1 MASGVEM
8 LGQMSETEALAGPV
22 SGGNMV
28 VKPNEVPVGG
38 AAMLAKALRGQA
50 NKGIGGIYEL
60 PSQKAP
66 TPEFMQMAK
75 AGLRQGDPMRGMGP
89 REGLTAYDMA
99 NMAGAV
105 EQAGIINFLGEQP
118 EVTAPIRA
126 KSHADAPATQLAYIT
141 DAEKQM
147 LLDAN
152 MHGSLEGN
160 KPNPGPAGIQ
170 SLDDFYNYTDSS
182 GKPQVG
188 GGGGENV
195 FSSGVDTGSS
205 TSGDGA
211 GGNQGQGGYQSSEDF
226 FTEQLAE
233 DENFGAY
240 GNNEALMGD
249 AESTFQEVF
258 GNKDNNKKE
267 ETKKTKVDE
276 NKKLEEQNL
285 KDELDVLN
293 AKGKDITR
301 DEKKRIKEL
310 NKKLQKIFDDNQKSL
325 FDDEKESVKNMDKEA
340 KKKRFAELFNKQ
352 QSGGQL
358 TSAEQRE
365 IKALRDDKTNVGMFK
380 AANFLDDI
388 LGGFT
393 DANIGSISDPN
404 AMSLVAYKQ
413 GLLKEDGTLTGKGKN
428 FATQYGDELDFL
440 GIDDFGSYLEGI
452 KGGVE
457 GTQSQRAIDRK
468 NFYLD
473 NKNFTNATSGQAEQL
488 AGEQLYSTEDMEN
501 MDEKQAYRAKM
512 FNRKVIEARDIAS
525 RDRGGNQN
533 NRRPGVMQDSI
544 AEEVIETPDGVI
556 DEEAQTMKY
565 TSPRTGDKE
574 IDVPLQRRFRTDPTQ
589 DVAQYTTTPRTES
602 DILKYM
608 TQGTT
613 GEGIGLEPFSEYQRR
628 RRKAM
633 GLDPLELYG

>member
-22 SGGNMV
+22 QGGNMV

-89 REGLTAYDMA
+89 RKGLTAYDMA

-126 KSHADAPATQLAYIT
+126 KSHADAPPTQLAYIT

-160 KPNPGPAGIQ
+160 QPNQGPAGIQ
-170 SLDDFYNYTDSS
+170 SLDDFYNTPGGGVGGGSGEQVDSAGSSQGGS
-182 GKPQVG
+182 GSSG
-188 GGGGENV
+188 GGGGYESSESVGINPGMAVGGSDNDTVFEFQAGEGNQPGTYQANEELTAQLAAEAEQKQEDLLQKLAAEQGIRDREAKKSKEQKDAEAEKLAILNKGEEDMTSEDRTRLTELNKLIASFSEALANDDSFSEMLSGAKDKTLEKLKELGIIGPEIKDIKDLPKETQDEMMKLLGDFERVSVSPKEAMSPLMTTLKGMGAGLERLDEDGNV
-195 FSSGVDTGSS
+195 IGDTLQGL
-205 TSGDGA
+205 TKKLRALDTGDGA
-211 GGNQGQGGYQSSEDF
+211 SVLESLKKYRPELYYKAFREPQTTGALADFGKNTLAVKDSEGNYTVDGRKISNED
-226 FTEQLAE
+226 AKR
-233 DENFGAY
+233 Y
-240 GNNEALMGD
+240 NNAIFD
-249 AESTFQEVF
+249 ARERTRD
-258 GNKDNNKKE
+258 DNN
-267 ETKKTKVDE
+267 
-276 NKKLEEQNL
+276 N
-285 KDELDVLN
+285 
-293 AKGKDITR
+293 
-301 DEKKRIKEL
+301 
-310 NKKLQKIFDDNQKSL
+310 NQ
-325 FDDEKESVKNMDKEA
+325 F
-340 KKKRFAELFNKQ
+340 
-352 QSGGQL
+352 
-358 TSAEQRE
+358 
-365 IKALRDDKTNVGMFK
+365 
-380 AANFLDDI
+380 
-388 LGGFT
+388 
-393 DANIGSISDPN
+393 
-404 AMSLVAYKQ
+404 
-413 GLLKEDGTLTGKGKN
+413 
-428 FATQYGDELDFL
+428 
-440 GIDDFGSYLEGI
+440 
-452 KGGVE
+452 
-457 GTQSQRAIDRK
+457 
-468 NFYLD
+468 
-473 NKNFTNATSGQAEQL
+473 
-488 AGEQLYSTEDMEN
+488 
-501 MDEKQAYRAKM
+501 
-512 FNRKVIEARDIAS
+512 
-525 RDRGGNQN
+525 
-533 NRRPGVMQDSI
+533 RRPGVMQDSI

-589 DVAQYTTTPRTES
+589 DVAQYRTAPRTES

>member
-89 REGLTAYDMA
+89 RKGLTAYDMA

-126 KSHADAPATQLAYIT
+126 KSHADAPPTQLAYIT

-160 KPNPGPAGIQ
+160 QPNQGPAGIQ
-170 SLDDFYNYTDSS
+170 SLDDFYNTPGGGVGGGSGEQVDSAGSSQGGS
-182 GKPQVG
+182 GSSG
-188 GGGGENV
+188 GGGGYESSESVGINPGMAVGGSDNDTV
-195 FSSGVDTGSS
+195 FEFE
-205 TSGDGA
+205 A
-211 GGNQGQGGYQSSEDF
+211 GEGNQPGTYQANEELTAQLAAEAEKKQEDLLQKLAAEQSIRDREAKKSKEQTDAEAEKLAILNKGEEDMTSED
-226 FTEQLAE
+226 
-233 DENFGAY
+233 
-240 GNNEALMGD
+240 
-249 AESTFQEVF
+249 
-258 GNKDNNKKE
+258 
-267 ETKKTKVDE
+267 
-276 NKKLEEQNL
+276 
-285 KDELDVLN
+285 
-293 AKGKDITR
+293 R
-301 DEKKRIKEL
+301 KRLTEL
-310 NKKLQKIFDDNQKSL
+310 NKLIASFSEALANDDSFSEMLSGAKDKTLEKL
-325 FDDEKESVKNMDKEA
+325 KELGIIGPEIKDIKDLPKETQDKMAKLLGDFERVSISPKEA
-340 KKKRFAELFNKQ
+340 MSPLMTTLKGMGAGLEREDGSMTLQ
-352 QSGGQL
+352 GL
-358 TSAEQRE
+358 T
-365 IKALRDDKTNVGMFK
+365 KALRGLDTDGGASVLESLRKYAPDKHYK
-380 AANFLDDI
+380 AF
-388 LGGFT
+388 GVPQT
-393 DANIGSISDPN
+393 
-404 AMSLVAYKQ
+404 
-413 GLLKEDGTLTGKGKN
+413 TG
-428 FATQYGDELDFL
+428 ALA
-440 GIDDFGSYLEGI
+440 DFGMN
-452 KGGVE
+452 KP
-457 GTQSQRAIDRK
+457 
-468 NFYLD
+468 LD
-473 NKNFTNATSGQAEQL
+473 TSG
-488 AGEQLYSTEDMEN
+488 
-501 MDEKQAYRAKM
+501 MDRDSQEYKDAKRYNNAI
-512 FNRKVIEARDIAS
+512 FDARERT
-525 RDRGGNQN
+525 RDDNNNNQF
-533 NRRPGVMQDSI
+533 RRPGVMQDTMV
-544 AEEVIETPDGVI
+544 EEVVETPDGVI
-556 DEEAQTMKY
+556 DEEAQTMKF

-574 IDVPLQRRFRTDPTQ
+574 VNVPLNRRFRTDPTK
-589 DVAQYTTTPRTES
+589 DVAQYRTAPRTES

-633 GLDPLELYG
+633 GLEPLGLYG

>member
-89 REGLTAYDMA
+89 RKGLTAYDMA

-126 KSHADAPATQLAYIT
+126 KSHADAPPTQLAYIT

-160 KPNPGPAGIQ
+160 QPNQGPAGIQ
-170 SLDDFYNYTDSS
+170 SLDDFYNTPGGGVGGGSGEQVDSAGSSQGGS
-182 GKPQVG
+182 GSSG
-188 GGGGENV
+188 GGGGYESSESVGINPGMAVGGSDNDTV
-195 FSSGVDTGSS
+195 FEFQ
-205 TSGDGA
+205 A
-211 GGNQGQGGYQSSEDF
+211 GEGNQPGTYQANEEL
-226 FTEQLAE
+226 TAQLAAEAEQKQE
-233 DENFGAY
+233 DLLQKLAAEQGIRDR
-240 GNNEALMGD
+240 EAKKSKEQKD
-249 AESTFQEVF
+249 AEAEKLKIL
-258 GNKDNNKKE
+258 NKGEDDF
-267 ETKKTKVDE
+267 TPD
-276 NKKLEEQNL
+276 
-285 KDELDVLN
+285 D
-293 AKGKDITR
+293 R
-301 DEKKRIKEL
+301 KRLTEL
-310 NKKLQKIFDDNQKSL
+310 NKIIASFNEAVAKDSTFSGMLSGAKDETLKKL
-325 FDDEKESVKNMDKEA
+325 KELGIIGPEIKDIKDLPKETQDKMAELLGDFERVSVSPKEA
-340 KKKRFAELFNKQ
+340 MSPLMTTLKGMGAGLEREDGSMTLE
-352 QSGGQL
+352 GL
-358 TSAEQRE
+358 T
-365 IKALRDDKTNVGMFK
+365 KALRGLDTGGGASVLESLKKYDPQAYFK
-380 AANFLDDI
+380 AFGAPQTS
-388 LGGFT
+388 GGLEDFSMNKLVT
-393 DANIGSISDPN
+393 GDKLTKEEQRYNN
-404 AMSLVAYKQ
+404 AIFAAR
-413 GLLKEDGTLTGKGKN
+413 E
-428 FATQYGDELDFL
+428 ATQD
-440 GIDDFGSYLEGI
+440 
-452 KGGVE
+452 K
-457 GTQSQRAIDRK
+457 R
-468 NFYLD
+468 
-473 NKNFTNATSGQAEQL
+473 
-488 AGEQLYSTEDMEN
+488 
-501 MDEKQAYRAKM
+501 
-512 FNRKVIEARDIAS
+512 S
-525 RDRGGNQN
+525 RDNQF
-533 NRRPGVMQDSI
+533 RRPGVMQDSI

-589 DVAQYTTTPRTES
+589 DVAQYRTAPRTES

>member
-8 LGQMSETEALAGPV
+8 LGQMSETQALAGPV
-22 SGGNMV
+22 QGGNMV

-75 AGLRQGDPMRGMGP
+75 AGLQQGDPMRGMGP

-170 SLDDFYNYTDSS
+170 SLDDFYNTP
-182 GKPQVG
+182 GGGVG
-188 GGGGENV
+188 GGSGEQVDSAGSSQGGSG
-195 FSSGVDTGSS
+195 SSG
-205 TSGDGA
+205 
-211 GGNQGQGGYQSSEDF
+211 GGGGYQSSESVGINPGMAVGGSDNDTVF
-226 FTEQLAE
+226 EFQAGEGNQPGTYQANEELTAQLAAEAEQKQE
-233 DENFGAY
+233 DLLQKLAAEQGIRDR
-240 GNNEALMGD
+240 EAKKSKEQKN
-249 AESTFQEVF
+249 AEAEKLKIL
-258 GNKDNNKKE
+258 NKGEDDF
-267 ETKKTKVDE
+267 TPD
-276 NKKLEEQNL
+276 
-285 KDELDVLN
+285 D
-293 AKGKDITR
+293 R
-301 DEKKRIKEL
+301 KRLTEL
-310 NKKLQKIFDDNQKSL
+310 NKIIASFNEAVAKDTTFSDMLSSGKDKTLEKLKELGIIGPEIKDIKDLPKETQ
-325 FDDEKESVKNMDKEA
+325 DEMARLLGDFERVSVSPKEA
-340 KKKRFAELFNKQ
+340 MSPMLTTLKSMGAGLERLDEDGNVIGDTLQGLTKKLRALDTGDGASVLESLKKYDPQAYFKAFGAPQTSGSLEDFSMNKLAT
-352 QSGGQL
+352 GDKL
-358 TSAEQRE
+358 TKEEQRYNNA
-365 IKALRDDKTNVGMFK
+365 IF
-380 AANFLDDI
+380 AAR
-388 LGGFT
+388 
-393 DANIGSISDPN
+393 
-404 AMSLVAYKQ
+404 
-413 GLLKEDGTLTGKGKN
+413 E
-428 FATQYGDELDFL
+428 ATQD
-440 GIDDFGSYLEGI
+440 
-452 KGGVE
+452 K
-457 GTQSQRAIDRK
+457 R
-468 NFYLD
+468 
-473 NKNFTNATSGQAEQL
+473 
-488 AGEQLYSTEDMEN
+488 
-501 MDEKQAYRAKM
+501 
-512 FNRKVIEARDIAS
+512 S
-525 RDRGGNQN
+525 RNDQF
-533 NRRPGVMQDSI
+533 RRPGVMQDSI
-544 AEEVIETPDGVI
+544 AEEVIETPDDVI

-589 DVAQYTTTPRTES
+589 DVAQYRTAPRTEA

-633 GLDPLELYG
+633 GLDPLEMYG

>member
-22 SGGNMV
+22 QGGNMV

-89 REGLTAYDMA
+89 RKGLTAYDMA

-126 KSHADAPATQLAYIT
+126 KSHADAPPTQLAYIT

-160 KPNPGPAGIQ
+160 QPNQGPAGIQ
-170 SLDDFYNYTDSS
+170 SLDDFYNTPGGGVGGGSGEQVDSAGSDQGGS
-182 GKPQVG
+182 GSSG
-188 GGGGENV
+188 GGGGYESSESVGINPGMAVGGSDDGTVFTSTGTGLDKEFKKDEELTKKLAAEAEQKQEDLLQKLAAEQGIRDREAKKSKEQKDAEAEKLAILNKGEEDMTSEDRTRLTELNKLIASFSEALANDDSFSEMLSGAKDKTLEKLKELGIIGPEIKDIKDLPKETQDEMMKLLGDFERVSVSPKEAMSPLMTTLKGMGAGLERLDEDGNV
-195 FSSGVDTGSS
+195 IGDTLQGL
-205 TSGDGA
+205 TKKLRALDTGDGA
-211 GGNQGQGGYQSSEDF
+211 SVLESLKKYRPELYYKAFREPQTTGALADFGKNTLAVKDSEGNYTVDGRKISNED
-226 FTEQLAE
+226 AKR
-233 DENFGAY
+233 Y
-240 GNNEALMGD
+240 NNAIFD
-249 AESTFQEVF
+249 ARERTRD
-258 GNKDNNKKE
+258 DNN
-267 ETKKTKVDE
+267 
-276 NKKLEEQNL
+276 N
-285 KDELDVLN
+285 
-293 AKGKDITR
+293 
-301 DEKKRIKEL
+301 
-310 NKKLQKIFDDNQKSL
+310 NQ
-325 FDDEKESVKNMDKEA
+325 F
-340 KKKRFAELFNKQ
+340 
-352 QSGGQL
+352 
-358 TSAEQRE
+358 
-365 IKALRDDKTNVGMFK
+365 
-380 AANFLDDI
+380 
-388 LGGFT
+388 
-393 DANIGSISDPN
+393 
-404 AMSLVAYKQ
+404 
-413 GLLKEDGTLTGKGKN
+413 
-428 FATQYGDELDFL
+428 
-440 GIDDFGSYLEGI
+440 
-452 KGGVE
+452 
-457 GTQSQRAIDRK
+457 
-468 NFYLD
+468 
-473 NKNFTNATSGQAEQL
+473 
-488 AGEQLYSTEDMEN
+488 
-501 MDEKQAYRAKM
+501 
-512 FNRKVIEARDIAS
+512 
-525 RDRGGNQN
+525 
-533 NRRPGVMQDSI
+533 RRPGVMQDSI

-589 DVAQYTTTPRTES
+589 DVAQYRTAPRTES

>member
-22 SGGNMV
+22 QGGNMV

-75 AGLRQGDPMRGMGP
+75 AGLQQGDPMRGMGP

-170 SLDDFYNYTDSS
+170 SLDDFYNTP
-182 GKPQVG
+182 GGGVG
-188 GGGGENV
+188 GGSGEQVDSAGSSQGGSG
-195 FSSGVDTGSS
+195 SSG
-205 TSGDGA
+205 
-211 GGNQGQGGYQSSEDF
+211 GGGGYQSSESVGINPGMAVGGSDNDTVF
-226 FTEQLAE
+226 EFQAGEGNQPGTYQANEELTAQLAAEAEQKQE
-233 DENFGAY
+233 DLLQKLAAEQGIRDR
-240 GNNEALMGD
+240 EAKKSKEQKN
-249 AESTFQEVF
+249 AEAEKLKIL
-258 GNKDNNKKE
+258 NKGEDDF
-267 ETKKTKVDE
+267 TPD
-276 NKKLEEQNL
+276 
-285 KDELDVLN
+285 D
-293 AKGKDITR
+293 R
-301 DEKKRIKEL
+301 KRLTEL
-310 NKKLQKIFDDNQKSL
+310 NKIIASFNEAVAKDTTFSDMLSSGKDKTLEKLKELGIIGPEIKDIKDLPKETQ
-325 FDDEKESVKNMDKEA
+325 DEMARLLGDFERVSVSPKEA
-340 KKKRFAELFNKQ
+340 MSPMLTTLKSMGAGLERLDEDGNVIGDTLQGLTKKLRALDTGDGASVLESLKKYDPQAYFKAFGAPQTSGSLEDFSMNKLAT
-352 QSGGQL
+352 GDKL
-358 TSAEQRE
+358 TKEEQRYNNA
-365 IKALRDDKTNVGMFK
+365 IF
-380 AANFLDDI
+380 AAR
-388 LGGFT
+388 
-393 DANIGSISDPN
+393 
-404 AMSLVAYKQ
+404 
-413 GLLKEDGTLTGKGKN
+413 E
-428 FATQYGDELDFL
+428 ATQD
-440 GIDDFGSYLEGI
+440 
-452 KGGVE
+452 K
-457 GTQSQRAIDRK
+457 R
-468 NFYLD
+468 
-473 NKNFTNATSGQAEQL
+473 
-488 AGEQLYSTEDMEN
+488 
-501 MDEKQAYRAKM
+501 
-512 FNRKVIEARDIAS
+512 S
-525 RDRGGNQN
+525 RNDQF
-533 NRRPGVMQDSI
+533 RRPGVMQDSI
-544 AEEVIETPDGVI
+544 AEEVIETPDDVI

-589 DVAQYTTTPRTES
+589 DVAQYRTAPRTEA

-633 GLDPLELYG
+633 GLDPLEMYG